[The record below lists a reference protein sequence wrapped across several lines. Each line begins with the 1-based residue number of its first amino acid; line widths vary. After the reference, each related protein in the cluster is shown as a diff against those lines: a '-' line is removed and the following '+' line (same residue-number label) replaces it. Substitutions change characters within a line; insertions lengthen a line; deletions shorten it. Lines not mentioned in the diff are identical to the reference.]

1 VAEAAVFLL
10 LPSASLCCFLPLFFV
25 LSVNKVSSSF
35 FVDGGSRWGRR
46 KDRWWFAEGA
56 ADSRLLLWF
65 FFSPASTPPL
75 VFFLSVL
82 FCFSSPSLV
91 LLALAAL
98 MVAEWRRWMVVAEG
112 HDGEEAQRRCPGD
125 EEWSFFFSVQ

>member
-1 VAEAAVFLL
+1 MAEAAVFLL
-10 LPSASLCCFLPLFFV
+10 LSFASLCCFLPLFFV

-56 ADSRLLLWF
+56 VDSRLLMWF
-65 FFSPASTPPL
+65 FFSPASTPLL

-98 MVAEWRRWMVVAEG
+98 MVAEWRCWMVVAEG
-112 HDGEEAQRRCPGD
+112 HGG
-125 EEWSFFFSVQ
+125 